1 MPPPDATGLVNPG
14 RSLLLAGSATAV
26 LPIMGTAADH
36 THGSHQHGA
45 AVHAS
50 PALTGDSGAGYRQ
63 FVHEMHE
70 GMDKMMR
77 DMHADPPSGD
87 PDVDFL
93 VMMIPHHAGAVEMAR
108 LVLRHGKDSIVR
120 EIAELILA
128 AQVGE
133 IAGMQGRLALM
144 RHGVNAYPA
153 LTGNRGS
160 S

>member
-1 MPPPDATGLVNPG
+1 MPRPDATGLASHG
-14 RSLLLAGSATAV
+14 RRFLLGGSATAG
-26 LPIMGTAADH
+26 LPAGGAVPDPA
-36 THGSHQHGA
+36 HGSHHHGA
-45 AVHAS
+45 AAS
-50 PALTGDSGAGYRQ
+50 APLPLTENTSAGYRL
-63 FVHEMHE
+63 FVQDMHV

-77 DMHADPPSGD
+77 DMHADPPSGN

-128 AQVGE
+128 AQTGE
-133 IAGMQGRLALM
+133 IAGMHGRLGLL
-144 RHGVNAYPA
+144 RDGVNTYPA

-160 S
+160 T

>member
-1 MPPPDATGLVNPG
+1 
-14 RSLLLAGSATAV
+14 
-26 LPIMGTAADH
+26 
-36 THGSHQHGA
+36 
-45 AVHAS
+45 
-50 PALTGDSGAGYRQ
+50 
-63 FVHEMHE
+63 MHE